1 MPSINFRLYLVT
13 DRHQTMGRPL
23 LSVVGRAVRA
33 GACAVQLRERDLP
46 VRDLLVLAKEFQHEM
61 SGAKLFINDR
71 VDLAL
76 ALDTHGV
83 HLREGSLPTPAVR
96 GLLGPRQL
104 LGRSVH
110 SLDGVAST
118 ERHGADFVV
127 LGPIYETPSKQAY
140 GPPLGLGVLEQA
152 ARTTRIP
159 IFAIGGITAAR
170 AREVRGAGGF
180 GVAVLSSI
188 LSATNV
194 EKATEALCAAIEPAG

>member
-110 SLDGVAST
+110 SLDGVASA

-194 EKATEALCAAIEPAG
+194 ENATEALCAAIEPAG